1 MHIKHDYTCFCC
13 FSGKD
18 IIFQIMQ
25 IKSKSDKLNIADY
38 VTLTRLLCSIVLF
51 FVEPLGAAFFVV
63 YTVAGV
69 SDVLDGFLARLFKCQ
84 SDRGA
89 KLDSVSDLVFYSAM
103 LIRMLPELWKV
114 LPAIMWYLTAVII
127 VIRLVSY
134 IGVTIRYKRFSSLH
148 TYLNKVSGF
157 TVFLLPYI
165 MKTPYTVHYS
175 AVILAITFIAS
186 LEELLIHV
194 VMKEY
199 NPKIKSILLAFK
211 KS

>member
-1 MHIKHDYTCFCC
+1 
-13 FSGKD
+13 
-18 IIFQIMQ
+18 MQ

-51 FVEPLGAAFFVV
+51 FVEPLGASFFVV

-89 KLDSVSDLVFYSAM
+89 KLDSISDLVFYSAM
-103 LIRMLPELWKV
+103 LIRLLPKLWAI

-157 TVFLLPYI
+157 AVFLLPYI

-175 AVILAITFIAS
+175 VVILVITFIAS

-199 NPKIKSILLAFK
+199 NPKIKSILLAIK
-211 KS
+211 KDESK